1 MVCNI
6 KDRAGSRYCCILEPR
21 MVSPSPTLKFLAY
34 LRDYEKELIALFG
47 RVDPMH
53 FQAPCFGS
61 PIDWTRIQVSEG
73 EIETIKKL
81 LCIIGHAHPQL
92 EYTPLIPAIVAI
104 LTKYMGPSDVLACM
118 ASMIEGHAIPA
129 SKRADW
135 AYFPLHR
142 RDYLVFERV
151 FEDLLRTFVPKV
163 SKHLSKLQLQEKDY
177 APAWDKVLSELFISF
192 LPWQL
197 VVRIFDSY
205 LVEGYKILLR
215 YAIAH
220 VIIRQSRLLTCSRG
234 EVFDHVLG
242 QPVAYDELLVDMYY
256 RTAMTVKFERSLI
269 QRYRNRRRKHS
280 IGDFDSEDKLLV
292 FHRPLPHLIR
302 PSSFLKD
309 EHWVQIWSW
318 IPPRYRLLNLDLA
331 FSTVEHGRHLLNIFD
346 RCQGAEPLLMAI
358 ETISGKVIGA
368 YLSKALTTAHGH
380 RFYGTGESFL
390 FSLTKGSAR
399 KYEWDIKSGSMAFI
413 CATESFLALGTGVDF
428 GLWIDKYLMQVTS
441 SPSVTFANPPLV
453 SKGNPEDLRI
463 HCLEVFRFL

>member
-1 MVCNI
+1 M
-6 KDRAGSRYCCILEPR
+6 
-21 MVSPSPTLKFLAY
+21 
-34 LRDYEKELIALFG
+34 
-47 RVDPMH
+47 DPVH

-61 PIDWTRIQVSEG
+61 PINWSRIQLSEE
-73 EIETIKKL
+73 EIETVKKL

-92 EYTPLIPAIVAI
+92 EYTPLIPAIVTI

-129 SKRADW
+129 SKREDW

-151 FEDLLRTFVPKV
+151 FEDLLQTFVPKV
-163 SKHLSKLQLQEKDY
+163 SRHLSKLQLQEKDF
-177 APAWDKVLSELFISF
+177 APAWEKVLSELFISF

-220 VIIRQSRLLTCSRG
+220 VIIRQARLLACSRG

-242 QPVAYDELLVDMYY
+242 QPVAYDELLVDLYY

-292 FHRPLPHLIR
+292 FHRPLPHLLR

-318 IPPRYRLLNLDLA
+318 VPPRYRLLNLDLA
-331 FSTVEHGRHLLNIFD
+331 FSTVEHGRHLLNVFE

-358 ETISGKVIGA
+358 ETLSGKVIGA

-380 RFYGTGESFL
+380 RFYGTGETFL
-390 FSLTKGSAR
+390 FSLTKGSAK

-413 CATESFLALGTGVDF
+413 CATPSFLSLGTGVDF

-453 SKGNPEDLRI
+453 SKGNPDDLRI